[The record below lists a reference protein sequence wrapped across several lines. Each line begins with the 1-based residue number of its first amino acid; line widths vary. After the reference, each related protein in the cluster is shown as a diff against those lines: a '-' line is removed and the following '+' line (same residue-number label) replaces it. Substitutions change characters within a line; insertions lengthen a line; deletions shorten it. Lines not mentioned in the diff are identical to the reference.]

1 MTHTHIYIYYI
12 YILIYIQLIIYML
25 ATKDCFSAQKSSNVI
40 SVSTTRQNF
49 IELHQL
55 GLRKLPKCLGDG

>member
-1 MTHTHIYIYYI
+1 
-12 YILIYIQLIIYML
+12 ML

>member
-1 MTHTHIYIYYI
+1 
-12 YILIYIQLIIYML
+12 
-25 ATKDCFSAQKSSNVI
+25 VI

-55 GLRKLPKCLGDG
+55 GLRKLPKCLGDGWYVHMHDIHDIHDIHTQITNHREETDIFMYIYILVC